1 MPTST
6 PSGLSIGIIL
16 NTKLLRRYFATSSS
30 DTKYYRIP
38 STINEALLSPG
49 CTLLVITI
57 ALLMAI
63 SSGLELKLV
72 MIAISQSFPA
82 MVLHTMVFHI
92 LSFDSGEQSRCRSS
106 QSSEYVYG

>member
-1 MPTST
+1 MEISVEILTRNERF
-6 PSGLSIGIIL
+6 LNSINLKSIL
-16 NTKLLRRYFATSSS
+16 KTKLFRRYLATSSS

-92 LSFDSGEQSRCRSS
+92 LSLDSG
-106 QSSEYVYG
+106 